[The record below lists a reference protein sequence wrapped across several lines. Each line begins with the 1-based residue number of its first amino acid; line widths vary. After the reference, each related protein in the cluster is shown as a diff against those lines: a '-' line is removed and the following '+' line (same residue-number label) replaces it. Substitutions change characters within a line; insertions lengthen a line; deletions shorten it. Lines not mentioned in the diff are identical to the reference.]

1 MHGPLWSPAHHEGPP
16 RSDVMRLLQHIASM
30 LLLIGLLCPAAQA
43 ADQPDPLADEI
54 ARRAAAKWMDVLAR
68 IDSEGETLA
77 ACRASPDACSPAA
90 RRLLQIVELG
100 RQREGRARLG
110 EINRAV
116 NLSIRATSETI
127 SGRRPSLPLKRER
140 PTVRITQY

>member
-1 MHGPLWSPAHHEGPP
+1 
-16 RSDVMRLLQHIASM
+16 MRLLQHIASM
-30 LLLIGLLCPAAQA
+30 LFLIGLLCHPAQA
-43 ADQPDPLADEI
+43 AGQPDPLADEI
-54 ARRAAAKWMDVLAR
+54 ARGAAAKWRDVLAR
-68 IDSEGETLA
+68 MDSEGETLA
-77 ACRASPDACSPAA
+77 ACRVSPDSCPPPA
-90 RRLLQIVELG
+90 RRLLNIVELG
-100 RQREGRARLG
+100 RQRAGRARLG

>member
-1 MHGPLWSPAHHEGPP
+1 
-16 RSDVMRLLQHIASM
+16 
-30 LLLIGLLCPAAQA
+30 
-43 ADQPDPLADEI
+43 
-54 ARRAAAKWMDVLAR
+54 
-68 IDSEGETLA
+68 
-77 ACRASPDACSPAA
+77 
-90 RRLLQIVELG
+90 LLQIVELG